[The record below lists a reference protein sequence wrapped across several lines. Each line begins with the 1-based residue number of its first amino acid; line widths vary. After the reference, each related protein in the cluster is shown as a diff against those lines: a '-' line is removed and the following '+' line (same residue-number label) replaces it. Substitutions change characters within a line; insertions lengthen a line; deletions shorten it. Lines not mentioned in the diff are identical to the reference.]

1 MYKTQWVLYKFNFL
15 INIYWLKLGGKNFQF
30 SASRASNKVERK
42 RQKKNEKETPK
53 KGRPK
58 DEQRKKKLSTME
70 MKKKMQR
77 GSEKLLDR
85 WVSRSPFVKIIDA

>member
-42 RQKKNEKETPK
+42 RQKKKMKRKP
-53 KGRPK
+53 
-58 DEQRKKKLSTME
+58 RKKEDQKMNRE
-70 MKKKMQR
+70 KK
-77 GSEKLLDR
+77 S
-85 WVSRSPFVKIIDA
+85 